1 MKAGVLALVLGS
13 MLGVADSHAQQ
24 ADDAIQSD
32 RPGFADSS
40 EVVGPGRM
48 QIETGLQREASRAG
62 DDPERKTFLPTLLRA
77 GIGER
82 LEGRLES
89 DLHAW
94 MRGPGGGSTEAYA
107 PFSLGFKYR
116 FLDAAGSRP
125 SLGAI
130 VRVSP
135 PSGSDALRTR
145 HTTGDVRLAAD
156 WELSDRW
163 SLNPNL
169 GLAIDED
176 DAGQRFSARS
186 IAATLA
192 YRPVRRLELFG
203 DFAAQSPEEKGG
215 RTGAVCDAGAAYLV
229 SPDVQV
235 DASIGRRCAGS
246 TAARGFLAVGLSVR
260 F

>member
-1 MKAGVLALVLGS
+1 MTARAFALALGVTLGAP
-13 MLGVADSHAQQ
+13 GAHAQQ
-24 ADDAIQSD
+24 ADDAIQPD

-48 QIETGLQREASRAG
+48 QIETGLQREVSRAG
-62 DDPERKTFLPTLLRA
+62 DHPERKTFLPTLLRV

-94 MRGPGGGSTEAYA
+94 MREPGGRSTGAYA

-116 FLDAAGSRP
+116 FLEAEGARP

-130 VRVSP
+130 VRVFP
-135 PSGSDALRTR
+135 PSGSKALRTR
-145 HTTGDVRLAAD
+145 HATADMRLTAD
-156 WELSDRW
+156 WDLSERW

-169 GLAIDED
+169 GLAVDED

-192 YRPVRRLELFG
+192 YRPAPRLELFG
-203 DFAAQSPEEKGG
+203 DFAAQSPEQKGG
-215 RTGAVCDAGAAYLV
+215 RTGAVCDAGAAYRL
-229 SPDVQV
+229 SPNMQV
-235 DASIGRRCAGS
+235 DASVGRRCAGA
-246 TAARGFLAVGLSVR
+246 TAARGFLAAGLSVR